1 MVDNYID
8 DVMISSEYRLRTTSK
23 INWALNSANDPGEL
37 EEQFVLVVG
46 FVPTLLGEA
55 TKWEQYFTVFNN
67 DYFPGP
73 VLIWDIKNVTDQKW
87 IDIQKQI
94 KNLVAEWQIQFCYI
108 YPNVGGVFTSDEY
121 QTVIDTFQQ
130 TAVLG
135 GCRQLNHVSDFAF
148 NNAQFKTYYDS
159 NKARKIQQQPYVKY
173 QLKFN
178 NGDGIDNINI
188 ALSQNKEQLECV
200 IVPRI
205 MYSPQLQVYI
215 KNYQGRNSVYI
226 GNYSVNYDYCLY
238 TSDFPAVRFDTTSQ
252 LDILNALYKI
262 GTSVINPVTSFYQS
276 KGQISKQLRDEN
288 REAAEYN
295 ADAEIYNKTDL
306 ISKNDAAREA
316 ALDREIETGTP
327 QYIPLYRER
336 AYKNIR
342 QDADIKAEQT
352 IMAGKALG
360 NYGGQLLGQVTQMRQ
375 PASIQSGT
383 VGGRWVSGYVLQLG
397 LYRYEV
403 TQLDT
408 IDKYCERYGFSCYI
422 IDKIYSNSRQRY
434 DYVKCQDI
442 VINGDIPQE
451 AKAYISQMFTEGVM
465 FWHDNN
471 LFDYSNNG
479 DA

>member
-8 DVMISSEYRLRTTSK
+8 DVMISSEYRLRATSK
-23 INWALNSANDPGEL
+23 INWALNEANDPGEI

-46 FVPTLLGEA
+46 MVPTLLGQV
-55 TKWEQYFTVFNN
+55 TKWFEYFTIFNN

-73 VLIWDIKNVTDQKW
+73 VFIWDIKNITDQKW
-87 IDIQKQI
+87 MDIQEQI
-94 KNLVAEWQIQFCYI
+94 KNLVAEWQVQFCYI

-121 QTVIDTFQQ
+121 STAIDNFQSNE
-130 TAVLG
+130 VKG
-135 GCRQLNHVSDFAF
+135 GCRQLNHISSFTYS
-148 NNAQFKTYYDS
+148 NLQLQTYYDN
-159 NKARKIQQQPYVKY
+159 NKPRKLQQYPYVKY

-178 NGDGIDNINI
+178 NGDGIENINI
-188 ALSQNKEQLECV
+188 ALSQNKELLECV
-200 IVPRI
+200 VVPRI

-226 GNYSVNYDYCLY
+226 DGYSVNYDYCVY
-238 TSDFPAVRFDTTSQ
+238 TNDFPAVRFDVTSQ

-262 GTSVINPVTSFYQS
+262 GTSVVTPVAQFYQT
-276 KGQISKQLRDEN
+276 KGQISRQLRDEN
-288 REAAEYN
+288 RQAEEYN
-295 ADAEIYNKTDL
+295 VDTEIYNKVDR
-306 ISKNDAAREA
+306 INKNDAAREA
-316 ALDREIETGTP
+316 ALDRELETGIP
-327 QYIPLYRER
+327 QYVPLYRER
-336 AYKNIR
+336 QLKSIR

-352 IMAGKALG
+352 MQAGKELG
-360 NYGGQLLGQVTQMRQ
+360 NYGGQLLGQIAQMQQ

-383 VGGRWVSGYVLQLG
+383 VGGKWVSGYVLQLG
-397 LYRYEV
+397 LYKYEI

-408 IDKYCERYGFSCYI
+408 LSTYCDRYGFSCYI
-422 IDKIYSNSRQRY
+422 IDKIYSNSRQRF

-442 VINGDIPQE
+442 VINGNIPQE
-451 AKAYISQMFTEGVM
+451 AKAYIGQMFTEGVM